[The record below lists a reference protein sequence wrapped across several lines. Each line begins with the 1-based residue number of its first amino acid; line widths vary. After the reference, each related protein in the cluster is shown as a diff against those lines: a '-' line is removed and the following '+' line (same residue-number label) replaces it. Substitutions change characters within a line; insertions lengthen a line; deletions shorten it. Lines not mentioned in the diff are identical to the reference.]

1 MEEDTQQKE
10 PSVEEISQYL
20 DKRLKGLRKNTIQE
34 ILYSEIVNTFEI
46 YANAAKSA
54 TEKNILESGEPP
66 EGYIYKTDAYFLWYS
81 KAHEVALSHHEKMA
95 ENLRAAMMN
104 EILKEYGYSKNAFI
118 ALERVIISDHERR
131 KVEKRH
137 QNSVKAKF
145 QQDAIQKWQATN
157 GKKSR
162 VAFSLQ
168 YRDELKAKHR
178 IDLDYRTIAED
189 WLKDH

>member
-10 PSVEEISQYL
+10 PSVEEIAEHLEKS
-20 DKRLKGLRKNTIQE
+20 LKIVRKGKLKE
-34 ILYSEIVNTFEI
+34 IIYSEVVEHFEI

-66 EGYIYKTDAYFLWYS
+66 EGYIYKTDACFLWYS

-137 QNSVKAKF
+137 QNSIKAKF
-145 QQDAIQKWQATN
+145 QQDAIQKWQAIN
-157 GKKSR
+157 GRKSR
-162 VAFSLQ
+162 VAFSLR
-168 YRDELKAKHR
+168 YRDELRTKHG